1 MLNIEVGAEC
11 QEPQA
16 SRVAQWWRSS
26 CQCRRLRRYR
36 FDLGS
41 GSSPWRRKWQPTPV
55 FLPGKSHGQTSLGW
69 GGYSPWDCRVGHDW
83 MTEHR
88 CTHARNH
95 SIWAPHTDSDEGKLV
110 NTKLELELSL
120 HPKSK
125 PSTSFFWAFF
135 HFLIQYYLNI
145 HIKMPYL

>member
-1 MLNIEVGAEC
+1 MQNARNHRLPGWLNGEDPPANAED
-11 QEPQA
+11 
-16 SRVAQWWRSS
+16 SGDTG
-26 CQCRRLRRYR
+26 LI
-36 FDLGS
+36 LGS
-41 GSSPWRRKWQPTPV
+41 GSSPWRRKRQPTPV

-135 HFLIQYYLNI
+135 MF
-145 HIKMPYL
+145 